1 MKILKKSNKIL
12 SRSDIIIRE
21 IVMNIILLLNAI
33 FLTII
38 AAGVFYTINNP
49 SDLIADKEINNNDT
63 IIEVSFAEEKPY
75 DMSDLTNLRPEYLT
89 TLADRRNVINQQ
101 GITALKQQ
109 TGLEAGYSFEGYGD
123 SKYDAT
129 ATSRVQ
135 LLNLKEHR
143 KLEFELDLKNFSI
156 KFFLCSF
163 MFLVIGRYIYIR
175 KKPADDKFH
184 EVKSTLNKD
193 IIE

>member
-1 MKILKKSNKIL
+1 MEKIDKLQEIEDPSKTGVQGLK
-12 SRSDIIIRE
+12 
-21 IVMNIILLLNAI
+21 
-33 FLTII
+33 
-38 AAGVFYTINNP
+38 
-49 SDLIADKEINNNDT
+49 
-63 IIEVSFAEEKPY
+63 FAEEKPKDTGETDY
-75 DMSDLTNLRPEYLT
+75 STFKAEDIIQRFNSTSDVRRAEHSYGRAATAQQAGLTPGMT
-89 TLADRRNVINQQ
+89 
-101 GITALKQQ
+101 
-109 TGLEAGYSFEGYGD
+109 FEGYGD

-129 ATSRVQ
+129 ATSKVQ
-135 LLNLKEHR
+135 LLNLEKHR

>member
-49 SDLIADKEINNNDT
+49 SDLIADNQPPPDPLEELSNMVNNMPIFLDKQSLAENVYNAIN
-63 IIEVSFAEEKPY
+63 Y
-75 DMSDLTNLRPEYLT
+75 DATQALGLTP
-89 TLADRRNVINQQ
+89 
-101 GITALKQQ
+101 
-109 TGLEAGYSFEGYGD
+109 GYSFEGYGD